1 MHRDYSQIKHRKLKR
16 KLLFY
21 IKHRKLK
28 SIKHRKLKSKTS
40 FVHGNIRIVITIKL
54 EFYWELKNFL
64 KNSFEIILLS

>member
-1 MHRDYSQIKHRKLKR
+1 MHRGYSQIKHRKLKR

-40 FVHGNIRIVITIKL
+40 FVPGNIRIVITIKL
-54 EFYWELKNFL
+54 KFYWELKNFFF
-64 KNSFEIILLS
+64 KFF